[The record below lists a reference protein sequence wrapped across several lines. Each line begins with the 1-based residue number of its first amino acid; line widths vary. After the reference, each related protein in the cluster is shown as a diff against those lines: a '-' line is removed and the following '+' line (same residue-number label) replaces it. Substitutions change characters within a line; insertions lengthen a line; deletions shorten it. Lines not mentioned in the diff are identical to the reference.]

1 MRNVKA
7 GIVDYGAG
15 NTASVRNTLRSIG
28 IRSIISNEIEELDKC
43 KLVIIPGVG
52 SYHYAMKELRKRNLS
67 EFLKNWFTKGKG
79 LIGICLGMQILTE
92 VGYEGGEIEGL
103 GIIEGRTIAMSQNK
117 VKTGWDQLKVK
128 QKLENEKW
136 IKDSELAYFYFNH
149 TYHVEVDKRYI
160 VAYSGQNNNVPS
172 VIKRRNVIGLQ
183 FHPEKSQ
190 GEGRRLLYNAVLEV
204 TNEN

>member
-1 MRNVKA
+1 MKNVKA

-15 NTASVRNTLRSIG
+15 NTASVKNTLKSIG
-28 IRSIISNEIEELDKC
+28 VRSIISSQQEELEKC
-43 KLVIIPGVG
+43 ELIIIPGVG
-52 SYHYAMKELRKRNLS
+52 SYNYAMKELKNRGLT
-67 EFLKNWFTKGKG
+67 EFLKRWSMNGKG

-103 GIIEGRTIAMSQNK
+103 GIIEGKTIAMSQNK
-117 VKTGWDQLKVK
+117 VKTGWDRLRVEQRLK
-128 QKLENEKW
+128 NNDW

-149 TYHVEVDKRYI
+149 SYRVQVDKRYI
-160 VAYSGQNNNVPS
+160 VAFSGQNNNVPS